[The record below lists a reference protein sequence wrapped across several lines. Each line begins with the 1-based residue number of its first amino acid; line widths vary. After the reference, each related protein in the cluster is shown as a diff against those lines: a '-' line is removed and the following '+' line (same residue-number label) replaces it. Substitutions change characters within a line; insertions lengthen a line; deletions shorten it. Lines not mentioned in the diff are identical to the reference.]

1 MPAAPEKPVHCYST
15 MQATDASEIV
25 HIVRDLTRD
34 DNSHGASDHWDPMLT
49 VRFAFAPS
57 ELHPDDNAPVS
68 DGIENIRASD
78 LYRLAEILP
87 SVIETA
93 RFTGVLP
100 HPLTEEE
107 YTQRF
112 KEAFTERERRRA
124 EEG

>member
-1 MPAAPEKPVHCYST
+1 MPAAAKKPVHCYST

-25 HIVRDLTRD
+25 SIVRDLTLD
-34 DNSHGASDHWDPMLT
+34 DNTPGAVDDWDPLLT
-49 VRFAFAPS
+49 VRFNFAPS
-57 ELHPDDNAPVS
+57 ELHPDDVAPIS
-68 DGIENIRASD
+68 DGIEKIRASD

-112 KEAFTERERRRA
+112 KDAFAERERAR
-124 EEG
+124 EG